1 MAIHKEDIKDALDAC
16 FPEFSLIMDDTPVF
30 PKAEC
35 VMVRLV
41 HKKTFKIVELIIHMQ
56 LYAEALNGSAIA
68 IAAHVFDAMSEY
80 GLDLKLKKWR
90 ASTNKN
96 KNAISRIE
104 AKIEVLTLLVF
115 CISHG
120 YSGCSMQHDA
130 YYNFC
135 LPHCQVQIRSI

>member
-41 HKKTFKIVELIIHMQ
+41 HKKTFKVVELIIHMQ

-68 IAAHVFDAMSEY
+68 IAAHV
-80 GLDLKLKKWR
+80 LD
-90 ASTNKN
+90 TMN
-96 KNAISRIE
+96 E
-104 AKIEVLTLLVF
+104 
-115 CISHG
+115 
-120 YSGCSMQHDA
+120 
-130 YYNFC
+130 
-135 LPHCQVQIRSI
+135 